1 MRKLIYF
8 LLLFVFP
15 LFAQS
20 QSIVSGVIK
29 GLKQGDTATIKIQK
43 NAEIFFFKRV
53 GGIANNADVSYSFPN
68 LSIGKWALS
77 IDAKGYLFPV
87 AKVLDLNN
95 NNKR

>member
-1 MRKLIYF
+1 MRN
-8 LLLFVFP
+8 LLFKIASYIFIVFFTSISS
-15 LFAQS
+15 LSA

-53 GGIANNADVSYSFPN
+53 GGIVNNADISYSFPN

-77 IDAKGYLFPV
+77 IDAKGYLDRKSV
-87 AKVLDLNN
+87 V
-95 NNKR
+95 